1 MNSIISRKVTI
12 TGFDFSSW
20 RQCMIKW
27 NHAIETMHNQCKEIG
42 SDQCMMVSFVVC
54 CGRKI
59 TVAYPPNYRL
69 HTHTQCAWSVIRV
82 IDIGSIASNAGG
94 WWGGLVVVAGWLGF
108 HVTLCVCHTGQP
120 VQPADIHRLFVCGFR
135 IHVVC
140 VCACDGYIVLGCKH
154 NNCASGRHIDK

>member
-1 MNSIISRKVTI
+1 MVRDGRATVNSIISRKVTI

-94 WWGGLVVVAGWLGF
+94 WWGGGLLWWLAGWAF
-108 HVTLCVCHTGQP
+108 MSHCVCVTQANQSSPLTFIVCLFVAFEYMLCVCVHAT
-120 VQPADIHRLFVCGFR
+120 DILC
-135 IHVVC
+135 
-140 VCACDGYIVLGCKH
+140 
-154 NNCASGRHIDK
+154 